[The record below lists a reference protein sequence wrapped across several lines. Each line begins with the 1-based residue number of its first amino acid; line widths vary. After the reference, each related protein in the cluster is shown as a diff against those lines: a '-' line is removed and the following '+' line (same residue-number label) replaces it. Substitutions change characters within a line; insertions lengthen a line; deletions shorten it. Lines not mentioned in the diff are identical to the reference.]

1 MRTTDEHAA
10 AAVALASAP
19 IAIEVPLREAI
30 GLVTAA
36 PIVAAAP
43 SPPFDNSAMD
53 GFAVRWE
60 DVRQA
65 VGTAADAFSVEL
77 VVVGESRAGVPATRG
92 PGPGEA
98 VRIMT
103 GAVMPPGADTVIA
116 QESTT
121 FTDGI
126 VTVTGEHKQGGNK
139 QGGHKQGAHVRRRG
153 EDAHVGDEVVPA
165 GVELAARH
173 IASAATVGATTVRVF
188 RSPRVGIVSTG
199 DELVPLGGSLG
210 EGQIFESNSYYLEAA
225 VRAVGGTPVLLGSV
239 GDTVEGVLAAV
250 ASPDLDLIVTT
261 GGVSVGAYDVVK
273 AALAGEGVEFLTLAM
288 QPGKP
293 QGLGSIG
300 GRPVLCLPGN
310 PVAVAVSFENFV
322 APVIRAMRGF
332 EPFLPWHEAKAL
344 ASWVT
349 PVGREQFIPVQW
361 TESGDGEAG
370 VVPATSGGSG
380 SHLMARLAQADALAR
395 VPADVAEVHVGDTVR
410 VRRFGG

>member
-10 AAVALASAP
+10 VAVALAPAP
-19 IAIEVPLREAI
+19 IAIDLPLREAI

-36 PIVAAAP
+36 PIVAAVP
-43 SPPFDNSAMD
+43 SPGFDNSAMD
-53 GFAVRWE
+53 GFAVRWQ
-60 DVRQA
+60 DLQA
-65 VGTAADAFSVEL
+65 PDASPLTL
-77 VVVGESRAGVPATRG
+77 VVVGESRAGAPAAKG

-103 GAVMPPGADTVIA
+103 GAVMPPGADSVVA

-121 FTDGI
+121 FADGI
-126 VTVTGEHKQGGNK
+126 VTVTGAHKMGS
-139 QGGHKQGAHVRRRG
+139 HIRRRG
-153 EDAHVGDEVVPA
+153 EDAQVGDEVVPA

-173 IASAATVGATTVRVF
+173 IASAATVGASVVQVF

-199 DELVPLGGSLG
+199 DELVPLGESLA

-225 VRAVGGTPVLLGSV
+225 VRSVGGTPVLLGSV

-250 ASPDLDLIVTT
+250 ATPGLDLVVTT

-293 QGLGSIG
+293 QGLGSVG
-300 GRPVLCLPGN
+300 GCPVLCLPGN

-322 APVIRAMRGF
+322 APVIRAMRGL
-332 EPFLPWHEAKAL
+332 EPFPEWHEAKAL

-349 PVGREQFIPVQW
+349 PVGREQFIPVRW
-361 TESGDGEAG
+361 SEAG

-395 VPADVAEVHVGDTVR
+395 VPADVPEVHVGDTVR